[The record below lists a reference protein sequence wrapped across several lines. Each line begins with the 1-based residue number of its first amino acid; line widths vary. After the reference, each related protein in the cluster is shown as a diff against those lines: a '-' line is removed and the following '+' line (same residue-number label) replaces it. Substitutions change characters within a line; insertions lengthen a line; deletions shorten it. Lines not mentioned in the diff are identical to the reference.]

1 MMLTLR
7 HFVDFF
13 HWSSAML
20 TGECDQ
26 GLQMI
31 SNRRYER
38 DNPSHTLSTEKMPTF
53 TEGGLGQRVIPFQMR
68 CIEKVHVHMHI
79 CTL

>member
-20 TGECDQ
+20 TTECDQ
-26 GLQMI
+26 SLQMI
-31 SNRRYER
+31 SNRRYEGV
-38 DNPSHTLSTEKMPTF
+38 NPSHTLSKDKMATF
-53 TEGGLGQRVIPFQMR
+53 TEGGLGHRVMLFMVLPQP
-68 CIEKVHVHMHI
+68 KH
-79 CTL
+79 